1 MSKQPS
7 SKSENIEITEQ
18 EVVAYLEKHPDL
30 LQKHD
35 ALLENLLVPHMAG
48 AGMVSLIE
56 RQVEV
61 LREKNSV
68 LDARLDVLINNAR
81 TNEEL
86 TEKLHRYS
94 LHLSSTNGLAEL
106 VQGAAEDLQKLFDID
121 AVSIHIKPE
130 YQGENLQTSNLSDK
144 AYTAILDTMGTEPC
158 SCHRELDDELMVS
171 LFGDEASRLKSC
183 ALLALDAPHR
193 IGLIA
198 LGSSEQSRFTPAMGT
213 LILTRLG
220 ELFSAALMRHRK
232 D

>member
-7 SKSENIEITEQ
+7 SKSENVALSEQ

-35 ALLENLLVPHMAG
+35 ALLERMQVPHKVG
-48 AGMVSLIE
+48 AGMISLIE
-56 RQVEV
+56 HQVEV
-61 LREKNSV
+61 LREKNA
-68 LDARLDVLINNAR
+68 LQEDRLNVLINNAQV
-81 TNEEL
+81 NEEL
-86 TEKLHRYS
+86 TAKLHRYS
-94 LHLSSTNGLAEL
+94 LHLSSTRGLAEL
-106 VQGAAEDLQKLFDID
+106 VQSASEDLRQLFDVD

-130 YQGENLQTSNLSDK
+130 YLADNVQISNISDK

-158 SCHRELDDELMVS
+158 SCHSELDDELMVAM
-171 LFGDEASRLKSC
+171 FAEQASSLKSC

-198 LGSSEQSRFTPAMGT
+198 LGSSDQSRFSPAMGT

-220 ELFSAALMRHRK
+220 ELFSAALMRNRA